1 MSATPE
7 NEFLGNTAN
16 KAFAGHA
23 FVKGQPIAALML
35 KLPPDFWQAN
45 ENKNGRGRPSGA
57 AKERVLRDI
66 KTLAARDIVDAVLK
80 RDGMTATEIE
90 RMALVMSATGATTER
105 DDFSSTTDRA
115 KANARQ
121 HRRMIKNAR
130 IELSHFETKV
140 DINASEPG
148 SWKWTAVCGD
158 GSAWLYFW
166 RGEIVECVACPGI
179 KPGHWI
185 LKATE

>member
-1 MSATPE
+1 MQRSGKHSDGNADKWDGIMSDTPE
-7 NEFLGNTAN
+7 IEFLGNTAN

-80 RDGMTATEIE
+80 RDGMTAAKF
-90 RMALVMSATGATTER
+90 RNLAL
-105 DDFSSTTDRA
+105 DRA
-115 KANARQ
+115 LKP
-121 HRRMIKNAR
+121 
-130 IELSHFETKV
+130 
-140 DINASEPG
+140 ASISQMKE
-148 SWKWTAVCGD
+148 KLAK
-158 GSAWLYFW
+158 L
-166 RGEIVECVACPGI
+166 
-179 KPGHWI
+179 
-185 LKATE
+185 